1 MSVSTTSQPSTS
13 TGPRVRIDL
22 PISDGPVEGIL
33 IEERAARD
41 ITAENMLRVDVGGT
55 IFRVERSAATWLD

>member
-1 MSVSTTSQPSTS
+1 MSSSTAQLSPS

-22 PISDGPVEGIL
+22 PISDGPIEGTV
-33 IEERAARD
+33 IEERAPRR
-41 ITAENMLRVDVGGT
+41 ITAESMLRVDVGGT